1 MKTLNTLTA
10 KELQVVL
17 GLIAAASLT
26 NEHYFQD
33 KVIHVPFEK
42 DTVIE
47 TLIDDVL
54 STSYTTYLS
63 GHEAPFVSPEDVQ
76 ANAEQLI
83 RSRTGINYVTF
94 EDDVTQFENIIFNTL
109 HDGVSKEVAK
119 AMLLKTVNES
129 ITLTPE
135 ERLVQLHSQATLS
148 KQDEFERL
156 NLEENLG

>member
-10 KELQVVL
+10 EELQAVL
-17 GLIAAASLT
+17 GLIAAASFT

-33 KVIHVPFEK
+33 KVIHVAFEK
-42 DTVIE
+42 DTAIE
-47 TLIDDVL
+47 TLVDDVL

-63 GHEAPFVSPEDVQ
+63 SHGAPFVAPEDVQ
-76 ANAEQLI
+76 AHAEQLI
-83 RSRTGINYVTF
+83 SSRSDISYVTF
-94 EDDVTQFENIIFNTL
+94 EDDVTQFESIIFNTL

-119 AMLLKTVNES
+119 AMLLKMVNE
-129 ITLTPE
+129 IIALTPE
-135 ERLVQLHSQATLS
+135 ERLAQLHSQATLS